1 MGVIASIGNIYFVYQ
16 FLKKLV
22 TPFEKTEA
30 FKLGIIDEKGKIL
43 KRRRDLETSDEKSAY
58 NLSDTLVWNLK
69 KILGKI
75 PFGKSKLASYAAAL
89 WLIKEQDNGKIFVNE
104 KELEAQFFDYFEKL
118 QSDELSEN
126 VYDNVTDKIAIGILQ
141 AYDEEQASHEKFLE
155 LATEYTGLS
164 KKYIQEEFLTMTLPF
179 DETINREIEQYL
191 NEDTPVSNAGS
202 GNVAMRGLPL
212 GDPPKGMVM
221 KRFAGIDVFA
231 VNPSLYSKSNN
242 KKKKYDRYSRYVG
255 EDEAG
260 EYIRMFARKYPKKPI
275 IVMDSVTG
283 CMQFLRHGFG
293 K

>member
-1 MGVIASIGNIYFVYQ
+1 MGIIASIGNIYFVYQ

-43 KRRRDLETSDEKSAY
+43 KKRRDLETKEEKAAY

-118 QSDELSEN
+118 ENDELKEST
-126 VYDNVTDKIAIGILQ
+126 YDNVSDKIVIGILQ
-141 AYDEEQASHEKFLE
+141 AYDEEQKSHAKFLA
-155 LATEYTGLS
+155 LANEYTGLT
-164 KKYIQEEFLTMTLPF
+164 KEYIQEEFLTMTLPF
-179 DETINREIEQYL
+179 DETINREFEQFL
-191 NEDTPVSNAGS
+191 DEDAPVTGTAG
-202 GNVAMRGLPL
+202 VATRGIPL
-212 GDPPKGMVM
+212 GTPPKGVVM
-221 KRFAGIDVFA
+221 KRFAGMDVFK
-231 VNPSLYSKSNN
+231 VDPSLYPKSRQG
-242 KKKKYDRYSRYVG
+242 KKKYDRYSRYVG

-260 EYIRMFARKYPKKPI
+260 EYIRAFARKYPKKPI
-275 IVMDSVTG
+275 IVMDSDTG

>member
-1 MGVIASIGNIYFVYQ
+1 MGAIASIGNIYFVYQ

-30 FKLGIIDEKGKIL
+30 FKLGIIDKKGKIL

-69 KILGKI
+69 KILGKV
-75 PFGKSKLASYAAAL
+75 PGGSSKIASYAAAL

-104 KELEAQFFDYFEKL
+104 KELESQFFDYFEKL
-118 QSDELSEN
+118 QSDELSES
-126 VYDNVTDKIAIGILQ
+126 VYDNITDKIAIGILQ
-141 AYDEEQASHEKFLE
+141 AYDEEQVSHAKFLT
-155 LATEYTGLS
+155 LANEYTGLT

-179 DETINREIEQYL
+179 DETINREFEQYV
-191 NEDTPVSNAGS
+191 NEDTPVTGTV
-202 GNVAMRGLPL
+202 GVATRGIPL
-212 GDPPKGMVM
+212 GQPPKGVVM
-221 KRFAGIDVFA
+221 KRFAGMDVFA
-231 VNPSLYSKSNN
+231 VNPSLYPKSNN

-255 EDEAG
+255 EDDAG
-260 EYIRMFARKYPKKPI
+260 NYIRMFARKYPKKPI

>member
-1 MGVIASIGNIYFVYQ
+1 MGIIASIGNIYFVYQ

-43 KRRRDLETSDEKSAY
+43 KRRRDLETKDEKSAY
-58 NLSDTLVWNLK
+58 TLSDTLIWNLK

-75 PFGKSKLASYAAAL
+75 PLGKSKLASYAAAL

-104 KELEAQFFDYFEKL
+104 KELEKQFFDYFEKL
-118 QSDELSEN
+118 QNDELTEST
-126 VYDNVTDKIAIGILQ
+126 YDNVSDKTVIGILQ
-141 AYDEEQASHEKFLE
+141 AYDEEQESHAKFLT
-155 LATEYTGLS
+155 LANMYTGLS

-179 DETINREIEQYL
+179 DETINEEFEQFL
-191 NEDTPVSNAGS
+191 NEDAPVTGTAG
-202 GNVAMRGLPL
+202 VATRGIPL
-212 GDPPKGMVM
+212 GTPPKGLVM
-221 KRFAGIDVFA
+221 KKFAGMDVFS
-231 VNPSLYSKSNN
+231 VNPSLYPKSRQG
-242 KKKKYDRYSRYVG
+242 KKKYDRYSRYVG

-260 EYIRMFARKYPKKPI
+260 NYIRAYARKYPKKPI
-275 IVMDSVTG
+275 IVMDSDTG